1 MLRLVTLRLV
11 LLQICNLT
19 MEIAGPGHALGA
31 V

>member
-1 MLRLVTLRLV
+1 MLRLVMLRLV
-11 LLQICNLT
+11 LLQICNFR